1 MPSENDR
8 EADSER
14 QVKRVNRLF
23 VLMAFGFA
31 ATISGMVILTIATV
45 FSSSSPTSSG
55 IVIFIGPFPI
65 VFGSGPEAGW
75 LIVIS
80 ILLTALGVAI
90 FYFMRTNRN
99 RTTV

>member
-1 MPSENDR
+1 MTSENDHA
-8 EADSER
+8 ADSER

-23 VLMAFGFA
+23 ILMTFGFA
-31 ATISGMVILTIATV
+31 VAISGMVILTIATV
-45 FSSSSPTSSG
+45 FSSSSSTSSG

-75 LIVIS
+75 LIMIS
-80 ILLTALGVAI
+80 ILLVALSIVI
-90 FYFMRTNRN
+90 FYFMRTNKA